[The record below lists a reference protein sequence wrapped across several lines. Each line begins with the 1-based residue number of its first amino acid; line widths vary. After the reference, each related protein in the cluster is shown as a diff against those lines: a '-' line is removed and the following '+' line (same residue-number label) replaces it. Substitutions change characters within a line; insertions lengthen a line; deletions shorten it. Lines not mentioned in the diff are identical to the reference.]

1 MTILTGKQETSG
13 SQSLLASPVAS
24 LTELGAALLKEA
36 EALAQSGEIEQRQKI
51 VAEQNELLDR
61 KVLSAAK
68 DRLIKRR
75 NLLQDDGRFAAALT
89 EVNTK
94 GITHKANELIDLHLT
109 NGGV

>member
-1 MTILTGKQETSG
+1 MR
-13 SQSLLASPVAS
+13 
-24 LTELGAALLKEA
+24 AALLKEA
-36 EALAQSGEIEQRQKI
+36 EALAQSGEFEQRQKI

-94 GITHKANELIDLHLT
+94 GSRRRQT
-109 NGGV
+109 N